1 LFLPNFIHSIL
12 ILFPR
17 QATTKEKNPNIIFP
31 HQHKRA
37 VLFVLCLPS
46 DSIYSALCF
55 GFHLES
61 ILLANYSKCIPPIRN
76 TSPVD
81 RVALLFQL

>member
-1 LFLPNFIHSIL
+1 
-12 ILFPR
+12 
-17 QATTKEKNPNIIFP
+17 
-31 HQHKRA
+31 

-76 TSPVD
+76 TSLVD